1 MTLFRNSNL
10 ILATIIIVLKSPLN
24 YAINEDLKLPNLGE
38 TGTSVFSPEHEYQL
52 GRMWLRLFRSNVRTL
67 DDPIVQDY
75 VENLIFQLV
84 PHSRLEDRRLEIVL
98 VDSPEI
104 NAFAVPGGIIG
115 INNGLLQYAETESEL
130 ASVLSHEIA
139 HLSQRH
145 FSRRIEHAKRQ
156 QPLTLA
162 TMLTGLV
169 LLTAGAGDA
178 GLAALT
184 VGQAAAQ
191 DAALGY
197 SRSNEAEADRIGMM
211 TLVAAGLDPNGAASM
226 FENMLKASKFSGTK
240 QIPEFLRTHPL
251 SENRI
256 ADARNRARDYPDVS
270 SQPSLTYQLVRARTI
285 TQLKISNEDSISY
298 FRAALNDGEALQDA
312 MYYGLVLAL
321 TRGGRALEAKS
332 ALEPLIKKD
341 PDRIEYV
348 IADAEID
355 LLKNRSNQAAE
366 KLKKRLSISPRNH
379 PLTMAYANTLV
390 HNDQAHIAEEIL
402 IEQSEIKSS
411 DPGLWYL
418 LAETQGLAGNIIGLH
433 ESRAEFF
440 ILNGNLDQAEKQLN
454 YALELS
460 RTNYQKSEILHQRLK
475 DIKDIR
481 SRLDY

>member
-1 MTLFRNSNL
+1 MTLFRNSSL
-10 ILATIIIVLKSPLN
+10 ILATILIVLTSPLN
-24 YAINEDLKLPNLGE
+24 HSINKDLKLPNLGE

-52 GRMWLRLFRSNVRTL
+52 GRMWLRLFRSKVQTL

-75 VENLIFQLV
+75 VENLVFQLV

-98 VDSPEI
+98 VDNPEI
-104 NAFAVPGGIIG
+104 NAFAVPGGIVG

-130 ASVLSHEIA
+130 ASVLAHEIA

-162 TMLTGLV
+162 TMLAGLV

-184 VGQAAAQ
+184 AGQAAAQ

-197 SRSNEAEADRIGMM
+197 SRSNEAEADRIGMK

-226 FENMLKASKFSGTK
+226 FENMLKASKFSGTN

-256 ADARNRARDYPDVS
+256 ADARNRARDYPEVDNE
-270 SQPSLTYQLVRARTI
+270 PSLAYQLVRARTL

-298 FRAALNDGEALQDA
+298 FRAALKDGELLQDP
-312 MYYGLVLAL
+312 MYYGLVLSL
-321 TRGGRALEAKS
+321 TKSGRAIEAKS
-332 ALEPLIKKD
+332 ALKSLIKND

-355 LLKNRSNQAAE
+355 LLENRSNQAAE
-366 KLKKRLSISPRNH
+366 KLKKRLSLSPKNH
-379 PLTMAYANTLV
+379 PLTMAYAKALV
-390 HNDQAHIAEEIL
+390 HSDQAHIAEEIL
-402 IEQSEIKSS
+402 IEQSEIKSN

-454 YALELS
+454 YAIELS
-460 RTNYQKSEILHQRLK
+460 KANYQKSEILYQRLK